1 MIGDIVLGLV
11 ACGLLVGCFF
21 LLKWAEKKSIE
32 RENRWYELA
41 KRYVE
46 IKEGK

>member
-1 MIGDIVLGLV
+1 MIGDIVLAVLAFGMLI
-11 ACGLLVGCFF
+11 GCFF
-21 LLKWAEKKSIE
+21 LLNWAEKKSIQ